1 MKKFDPRTILIT
13 TFILIIALIISKNYF
28 NYLLVYTFIL
38 IHLYIF
44 KLDIKKLVSILK
56 TSIGLFLS
64 IIFIN
69 YFFMGRSQEY
79 IIFSLMRV
87 FGVIVVSV
95 SILSSMEISDIAFAI
110 EKLLSPLEKVK
121 IPVTVISTT
130 FALSLKFIPLLKDE
144 ASRII
149 LAQKARGI
157 DYSLMSL
164 KEKIRNIFTLIF
176 PIIISGIYH
185 SINLATAMEIRG
197 FGAPYKKTRLYDS
210 KIELKDLLY
219 IIMTSIMMSIV
230 IKNN

>member
-1 MKKFDPRTILIT
+1 MKRFDPRTILIA
-13 TFILIIALIISKNYF
+13 TFILIIALIMSKNYF
-28 NYLLVYTFIL
+28 NYLLVYTFIF

-44 KLDIKKLVSILK
+44 RLDIKKLVNILK

-69 YFFMGRSQEY
+69 YFFMGKSQEY

-87 FGVIVVSV
+87 FGIIVVSV

-110 EKLLSPLEKVK
+110 EKLLSPLEKIK
-121 IPVTVISTT
+121 IPVTAISTI

-144 ASRII
+144 ASRIM

-164 KEKIRNIFTLIF
+164 REKIRNIFTIIF

-197 FGAPYKKTRLYDS
+197 FGAPHKKTRLYDS
-210 KIELKDLLY
+210 KIQLKDLLY
-219 IIMTSIMMSIV
+219 IIVIFGMLAIV
-230 IKNN
+230 VNKN